1 MAIRIRTFLNTDT
14 PHLAQLWR
22 QHHEAAG
29 LRASCPSNVWEY
41 CVLAKPYFD
50 SSSLWI
56 ALEEDRPVGFLHAA
70 CAGNLQRS
78 DLDPGIRLVNSLCVR
93 PCEHEQ
99 EIAREL
105 LQAATGFLRAS
116 SESAPGLVLATSSP
130 DHYAFYLGIAHGD
143 GLLGVPTEDVRLQA
157 WLRSYGFVMEQST
170 EVCSLDLPS
179 FRPPMDRTQIQVRRQ
194 CSVSRVLDFVP
205 QQWWIATAIGH
216 TEQVGFQ
223 LVSRTVPVVSMMAI
237 YWHTDP
243 TVPGL
248 EQGATN
254 LWLPQN
260 TTDRESEDR
269 LVFLLSESLRQLQ
282 QDRISTVRAVAPL
295 DESGL
300 ASVLSRL
307 GFRAEFTG
315 QVYRLL

>member
-29 LRASCPSNVWEY
+29 LRSSCPSNVWEY
-41 CVLAKPYFD
+41 CILAKPYFD
-50 SSSLWI
+50 SNTLWI
-56 ALEEDRPVGFLHAA
+56 ALDEDRPIGFLHATY
-70 CAGNLQRS
+70 AGNIQRS
-78 DLDPGIRLVNSLCVR
+78 DLDPHIRLVNSLCVQ
-93 PCEHEQ
+93 PCEQEF
-99 EIAREL
+99 EIARRL
-105 LQAATGFLRAS
+105 LEEASTFLRSTGDLS
-116 SESAPGLVLATSSP
+116 SDIVLATSSP

-143 GLLGVPTEDVRLQA
+143 GLLGVPSEDVRLQS
-157 WLRSYGFVMEQST
+157 WLRRSGFVLGQST
-170 EVCSLDLPS
+170 EVCALDLPS

-194 CSVSRVLDFVP
+194 CSVTRVLDFVP
-205 QQWWIATAIGH
+205 QQWWIAIGH

-223 LVSRTVPVVSMMAI
+223 LSARTTPVSSMMAI

-282 QDRISTVRAVAPL
+282 QDRISTVRAVAPM

-300 ASVLSRL
+300 ASVLTRL
-307 GFRAEFTG
+307 GFRAQYTG
-315 QVYRLL
+315 QVFRLVD